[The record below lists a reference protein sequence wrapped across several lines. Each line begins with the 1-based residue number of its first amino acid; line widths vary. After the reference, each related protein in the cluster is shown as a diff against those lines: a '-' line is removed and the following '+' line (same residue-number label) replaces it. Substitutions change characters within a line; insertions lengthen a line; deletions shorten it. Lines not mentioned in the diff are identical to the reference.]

1 MVICF
6 AVYRVR
12 RHIEDT
18 IEYCK
23 SKTDN
28 EGGSATCNKMLRNMY
43 PGEDR
48 ISCYGLRH
56 GIRKARSY
64 GELKPMNDLAI
75 GIATLM
81 RDAIDAGM
89 DSATSPFLKVWSSWA
104 ETSALSRSKA
114 VSR

>member
-56 GIRKARSY
+56 GTRNMWVKYQPYECVFGLGRSRGWRY
-64 GELKPMNDLAI
+64 AP
-75 GIATLM
+75 
-81 RDAIDAGM
+81 
-89 DSATSPFLKVWSSWA
+89 
-104 ETSALSRSKA
+104 A
-114 VSR
+114 VRR